1 MKDYRIKQVIFLEP
15 NGEETVV
22 SPDICAKILN
32 GEEVLR
38 DETLNFFPSVIKFR
52 NDEKEHSVDKKS
64 QHFILIT
71 YKNCDL
77 LCDLR
82 DGSIIVSDF

>member
-22 SPDICAKILN
+22 SQDICAKILN

-38 DETLNFFPSVIKFR
+38 DETLNFFPSVIKLKKKK
-52 NDEKEHSVDKKS
+52 KETQAS
-64 QHFILIT
+64 
-71 YKNCDL
+71 
-77 LCDLR
+77 
-82 DGSIIVSDF
+82 

>member
-38 DETLNFFPSVIKFR
+38 DET
-52 NDEKEHSVDKKS
+52 
-64 QHFILIT
+64 
-71 YKNCDL
+71 
-77 LCDLR
+77 
-82 DGSIIVSDF
+82 G